1 RARYRAVWMSVRP
14 VERDWEWEFSA
25 SPAALWPVLADTA
38 RFNEAAGLPRYTV
51 TDVPQPDG
59 SVLRVGAARRFG
71 LAFSWEEGVPQWI
84 AGKSF
89 AHERRFRFGPFRR
102 VVTEI
107 DIHRANGGGGS
118 RVRYRLSI
126 EPRGPLWAILLRC
139 GFLARIGRMI
149 DRLFRQAAEFAEASR
164 EDAYGLGPPIIAAS
178 IRQSVAIKARRLA
191 DEGYG
196 AAEKLAAHLLEASE
210 TDLERMRPRAFARRW
225 DTEQRAVIETCRAA
239 GRRGPNS
246 THRLPVYRHQGI
258 ERA

>member
-149 DRLFRQAAEFAEASR
+149 DRLFRQAAEFAAASRGAKVSVTRLDQLPQGAHCRSCNIDYARDFSRNVEVTFEPDPSIRALGAGTYCLASPLASEHILVQRQLAPGEAST
-164 EDAYGLGPPIIAAS
+164 
-178 IRQSVAIKARRLA
+178 LA
-191 DEGYG
+191 VE
-196 AAEKLAAHLLEASE
+196 LA
-210 TDLERMRPRAFARRW
+210 
-225 DTEQRAVIETCRAA
+225 
-239 GRRGPNS
+239 
-246 THRLPVYRHQGI
+246 
-258 ERA
+258 